1 MREHLE
7 ITFTVIG
14 GIGGLLALFGKYLAR
29 LLTKKREE
37 VELEFRVKSLE
48 ETRKEDRPKLEK
60 IAILEEKIKHLE

>member
-1 MREHLE
+1 MKEHLE
-7 ITFTVIG
+7 TTLALVG
-14 GIGGLLALFGKYLAR
+14 GIGALLTLFGKYLAR

-60 IAILEEKIKHLE
+60 IAILEEKTKHL